1 MSNIID
7 GTILI
12 EDIKVGMEAS
22 YSQTVTDSDIKTF
35 AGLSGDHNPV
45 HVSDEYA
52 KNSRWERRIAHGL
65 ISASFFS
72 GLLGTKLPG
81 VGCVWVSQTLKFKQ
95 PVYIGDTVTAKVI
108 VTGIDLE
115 RRRVFLQT
123 TCTVLD
129 ELVIDGEAEAFVPKV

>member
-1 MSNIID
+1 MPNIID